1 MSAIAKFDKVVRK
14 EMSRYGFDLIVKRN
28 SANSTTYNPALGRAS
43 SVSST
48 LPCRGIL
55 FDLTLQSNGN
65 QTMKDSLIQ
74 AGDKQLYIQP
84 ITKQDENFQSPPTRL
99 IPGQDEVVIGSDVYR
114 IVTFKE
120 VNPSAADSC
129 LWELYIRR

>member
-1 MSAIAKFDKVVRK
+1 MSAIAKFDRVVRK
-14 EMSRYGFDLIVKRN
+14 EMTRYGFDLIVKRN
-28 SANSTTYNPALGRAS
+28 SATASSYNPALGRAAAT
-43 SVSST
+43 VTT

-74 AGDKQLYIQP
+74 AGDKQLYIEP
-84 ITKQDENFQSPPTRL
+84 IFKQDPNFQSPPSRL
-99 IPGQDEVVIGSDVYR
+99 IPGQDEVVIGSDTYR

-120 VNPSAADSC
+120 VNPSASNSC